1 MKLIAI
7 TPIKVTEAELAR
19 RQKRYQRIAPEGLE
33 IELLNLAMP
42 TAPTSLDQESDI
54 RKSDLGVSESLH
66 ALPSDEFDFAMPD
79 CVLDP
84 GYRQGG
90 SNQVLGMLEKVV
102 SDLAAKGESIGAVTR
117 NAPIG
122 EELIRRIKEYG
133 YGNNFAGLAVLQLS
147 FDAIDDEVLWHKALE
162 IAVDELAQ
170 KGATVVINGCSAV
183 NVNQGSLKLPVIDP
197 AAYALNLLVADK
209 TK

>member
-122 EELIRRIKEYG
+122 EELTRRINEYG